1 MDERKPTD
9 GNHVMA
15 NLEARLRNYLR
26 ESPKVMTV
34 LKAARDA
41 QLPDWRL
48 FSGAIYQTVWNALTH
63 RPVDY
68 GVKDYDLAYFDL
80 NLSTETEKETQK
92 RLLAKIPSQLQDQV
106 DIANQARV
114 HLWFEKEFGRPY
126 SALINTDEALER
138 SLFTAHAVG
147 VRLEADDS
155 LSIAAPY
162 GLDDT
167 FDMKLIPNP
176 DLAVFNAHAV
186 KRNEAIERWPEITV
200 ANC

>member
-1 MDERKPTD
+1 
-9 GNHVMA
+9 MA

-26 ESPKVMTV
+26 ESPKVMIV